1 MEIDAANI
9 PFQKV
14 KGKPHAEVNVVG
26 VAYKGDGAVGG
37 RFSDVVSLDFP
48 GDKEVDAFRKRPLHY
63 EYQFDLPPGEYKLRV
78 SFSAGEQNF
87 GKAEAPLAIAPW
99 DGRAFRLSSVALAK
113 LTHPAADLTAE
124 LDLGSL
130 EGRRPLIAG
139 SLEIAP
145 FGGSRFRRGEP
156 CRWYAEIY
164 NAKASDTTVEYRLLD
179 RDTGRLRGNAGPKPV
194 ADFARGSGAIPV
206 SFEVPVNSFPPGAYR
221 LEVKA
226 VNRASGESASS
237 AVDLDIEQ

>member
-1 MEIDAANI
+1 
-9 PFQKV
+9 
-14 KGKPHAEVNVVG
+14 VG
-26 VAYKGDGAVGG
+26 AAYKADGAVGG

-48 GDKEVDAFRKRPLHY
+48 GDKEVDAFHKRPLHY
-63 EYQFDLPPGEYKLRV
+63 EYQFDLPPGEYNLRV
-78 SFSAGEQNF
+78 SFSAGERNF
-87 GKAEAPLAIAPW
+87 GKAEAALTIAPW

-179 RDTGRLRGNAGPKPV
+179 RGTGQLRGNAGPKPV

-206 SFEVPVNSFPPGAYR
+206 SFEVPVSSFPPGAYR

-237 AVDLDIEQ
+237 AVDLDIE